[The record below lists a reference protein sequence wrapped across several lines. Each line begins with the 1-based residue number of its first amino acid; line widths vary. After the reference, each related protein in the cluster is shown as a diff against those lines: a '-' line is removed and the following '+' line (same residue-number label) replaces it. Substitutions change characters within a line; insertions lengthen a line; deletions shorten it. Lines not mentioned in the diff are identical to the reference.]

1 MARRSSLSVTSHHLV
16 LGHILY
22 RHYLYVKRRLPSLRK
37 SEVCLR
43 RLKELRLAARY
54 EQEDVAAAIGLH
66 QGSISGYEHGQPP
79 SLEVAVRLAEFF
91 GVSLDYLLGRTDEG
105 GPAAPDAQYREFL
118 ARRLKEA
125 MAVAGLDAA
134 ELARD
139 LGVPPDAAV
148 RWAEGFVDLPTLLSI
163 GRRLGKPLA
172 WFVDATADGS
182 LTRRTSEV
190 EEELRTRL
198 EGASPEAAQ
207 RLRLSKRLEEVPAD
221 RLDSA
226 AELLRACRDAD
237 AETLNH
243 LVRRARGEVVP
254 GDVTALWDLLER
266 LARNLPERDAQVLG
280 MRLGLG
286 KEKPRSLADIGRE
299 LGVTRERARQLV
311 GRAMDALTSE
321 LARWIES
328 RELR

>member
-1 MARRSSLSVTSHHLV
+1 MDLPERLRHLRRSKKVSQ
-16 LGHILY
+16 
-22 RHYLYVKRRLPSLRK
+22 
-37 SEVCLR
+37 EQ
-43 RLKELRLAARY
+43 LAAAV
-54 EQEDVAAAIGLH
+54 EVAR
-66 QGSISGYEHGQPP
+66 SNISGYEHGDVRP
-79 SLEVAVRLAEFF
+79 SYEILIRLADFF

-105 GPAAPDAQYREFL
+105 GPAAPDAQYREVL
-118 ARRLKEA
+118 ARRLREA
-125 MAVAGLDAA
+125 MAAAGLDVA

-139 LGVPPDAAV
+139 LGAPPDASV
-148 RWAEGFVDLPTLLSI
+148 RWVEGFVDLPTLLRI

-172 WFVDATADGS
+172 WFVDATSDCS
-182 LTRRTSEV
+182 LTRRTAEV
-190 EEELRTRL
+190 EEELQARL

-237 AETLNH
+237 AKTLNH